1 LSAWGGAANT
11 GPGKSIRNPKPGF
24 PMPEQ
29 MSFNYLAILT
39 ATVSTFMLGGLWY
52 SPRLF
57 GRAWM
62 QEMGFT
68 DESLKAKGDVGR
80 IMGISFVLEL
90 IMAFNLAA
98 FIGPKASLGFGL
110 FAGAAAGFG
119 WVALSLG
126 VTYLFER
133 KPLRLFLINAG
144 YHGVA
149 FTVMGAI
156 LGAWR

>member
-1 LSAWGGAANT
+1 MT
-11 GPGKSIRNPKPGF
+11 
-24 PMPEQ
+24 EQ
-29 MSFNYLAILT
+29 ISFNYLAILT
-39 ATVSTFMLGGLWY
+39 ATVSTFVLGGLWY
-52 SPRLF
+52 SPALF
-57 GRAWM
+57 GKAWM

-68 DESLKAKGDVGR
+68 AESCKAQGNVGI
-80 IMGISFVLEL
+80 IMGVSFVLGL

-98 FIGPKASLGFGL
+98 FIGPKATPAFGL

-119 WVALSLG
+119 WVALSFG

-133 KPLRLFLINAG
+133 KSLRLFLINAG

-149 FTVMGAI
+149 FTLMGAI